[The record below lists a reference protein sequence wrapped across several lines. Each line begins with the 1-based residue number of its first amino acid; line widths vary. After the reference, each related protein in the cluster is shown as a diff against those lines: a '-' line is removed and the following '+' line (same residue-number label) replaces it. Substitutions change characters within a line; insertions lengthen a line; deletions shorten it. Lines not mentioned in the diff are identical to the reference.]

1 MATHHG
7 KEGVVKAGGTGIG
20 ELTGFTLETTADVV
34 EDTALTDAT
43 KSFLAGRTSF
53 SGTLEMSY
61 DETDSP
67 QQTLTAG
74 SSISFV
80 LLPEGNAS
88 GDESFTGTGIV
99 TGMSVSVPLDG
110 ITTSSREHINPIRG
124 ASILPFVGQSALN

>member
-1 MATHHG
+1 MATHFG
-7 KEGVVKAGGTGIG
+7 SEGVVTAGGTGIG
-20 ELTGFTLETTADVV
+20 ELTSYTLETTADVV
-34 EDTALTDAT
+34 EDTQLSDST
-43 KSFLAGRTSF
+43 KSFVAGRTSF

-67 QQTLTAG
+67 QHTLTAG

-99 TGMSVSVPLDG
+99 TGMSVSIPLDG
-110 ITTSSREHINPIRG
+110 ITTRSVTFQGTG
-124 ASILPFVGQSALN
+124 ALTRATV

>member
-20 ELTGFTLETTADVV
+20 EITGFTLETTGDVV

-53 SGTLEMSY
+53 SGSLDMNY

-67 QQTLTAG
+67 QQTLTVG
-74 SSISFV
+74 SSIDFV
-80 LLPEGNAS
+80 LLPEGNSS
-88 GDESFTGTGIV
+88 GDESFTGSGII
-99 TGMSVSVPLDG
+99 TSMSVTNAMDAV
-110 ITTSSREHINPIRG
+110 ISRTVNFQGTGTLTRG
-124 ASILPFVGQSALN
+124 TV

>member
-7 KEGVVKAGGTGIG
+7 KEGVVTAGGSGVG

-43 KSFLAGRTSF
+43 KSFVAGRTSF
-53 SGTLEMSY
+53 SGTLEMNY

-74 SSISFV
+74 SSISFI
-80 LLPEGNAS
+80 LLPERNSS

-99 TGMSVSVPLDG
+99 TGMAVNNSMEAIISRSVTFQGTGTL
-110 ITTSSREHINPIRG
+110 TRG
-124 ASILPFVGQSALN
+124 TV

>member
-7 KEGVVKAGGTGIG
+7 KEGVVKAGGTAIG

-34 EDTALTDAT
+34 EDTQLSDAT

-67 QQTLTAG
+67 QQTLTVG
-74 SSISFV
+74 SSIAFI
-80 LLPEGNAS
+80 LLPEGDTS
-88 GDESFTGTGIV
+88 GDESFTGSGIV
-99 TGMSVSVPLDG
+99 TGMSVNNAMDAVITRSVTFQGTGAL
-110 ITTSSREHINPIRG
+110 TRG
-124 ASILPFVGQSALN
+124 TV

>member
-7 KEGVVKAGGTGIG
+7 KEGVVKAGGTAIG

-34 EDTALTDAT
+34 EDTALSDAT
-43 KSFLAGRTSF
+43 KSFIAGRTSF

-74 SSISFV
+74 TTIAFI
-80 LLPEGNAS
+80 LAPEGNGS
-88 GDESFTGTGIV
+88 GDETFTGSGIV
-99 TGMSVSVPLDG
+99 TGMSVNVSLDG
-110 ITTSSREHINPIRG
+110 ITTRSVTFQGTGTLTRG
-124 ASILPFVGQSALN
+124 TA

>member
-7 KEGVVKAGGTGIG
+7 KEGVVKAGGTAIG

-34 EDTALTDAT
+34 EDTQLSDAT

-74 SSISFV
+74 TTIAFI
-80 LLPEGNAS
+80 LAPEGNSS
-88 GDESFTGTGIV
+88 GDETFTGSGIV
-99 TGMSVSVPLDG
+99 TGMSVNVSLDG
-110 ITTSSREHINPIRG
+110 ITTRSVTFQGTGTLTRG
-124 ASILPFVGQSALN
+124 TV

>member
-20 ELTGFTLETTADVV
+20 EITGFTLETTGDVV
-34 EDTALTDAT
+34 EDTALTDAA

-53 SGTLEMSY
+53 SGTLEMNY

-67 QQTLTAG
+67 QQTLTVG

-80 LLPEGNAS
+80 LLPEGNDS

-99 TGMSVSVPLDG
+99 TGMSVGVTLDG
-110 ITTSSREHINPIRG
+110 VTTRTVSLQGTGGITIGT
-124 ASILPFVGQSALN
+124 V